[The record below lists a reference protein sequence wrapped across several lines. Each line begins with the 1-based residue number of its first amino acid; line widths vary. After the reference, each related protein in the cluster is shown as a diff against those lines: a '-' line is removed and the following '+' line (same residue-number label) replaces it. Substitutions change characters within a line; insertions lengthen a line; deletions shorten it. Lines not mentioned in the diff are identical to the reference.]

1 MLAIRIGFGLIALVF
16 LGLAIHQGV
25 LFTRFLGTPSGDAVS
40 ALVASAGCGVAAVG
54 TAYYAWKVR

>member
-16 LGLAIHQGV
+16 LGLAIHQGLLAV
-25 LFTRFLGTPSGDAVS
+25 RFLSIPSGDVVS
-40 ALVASAGCGVAAVG
+40 ALVASVGSGVAAVG